1 MPIIELDED
10 SDHSRLG
17 NEVDPGVNLL
27 ADRVTARAASSA
39 SIATVCRVETA
50 EGARSY
56 SGLMANVKQVQVTF
70 DCANPR
76 AVAEFW
82 KAVLGYVDPPILPGF
97 DSWDAFDASQ
107 PVESQG
113 STWVCQD
120 PDGVGPRL
128 FFQRVPEAKTVKN
141 RLHLDVRVGV
151 GLTGDERVSALEAE
165 AARLETLGAGR
176 LRLLLAD
183 EENEACLV
191 MQDVEGNE
199 FCLD

>member
-1 MPIIELDED
+1 MLQHLERENEPDL
-10 SDHSRLG
+10 RLRFR
-17 NEVDPGVNLL
+17 L
-27 ADRVTARAASSA
+27 VTAGGPR
-39 SIATVCRVETA
+39 R
-50 EGARSY
+50 RSY

-82 KAVLGYVDPPILPGF
+82 KAVLGYVDPPIPPGF
-97 DSWDAFDASQ
+97 DSWDAFDASL

-151 GLTGDERVSALEAE
+151 GLTGDQRVSALETE
-165 AARLETLGAGR
+165 AARLETLGACVCYLPMR
-176 LRLLLAD
+176 KTKRAS
-183 EENEACLV
+183 
-191 MQDVEGNE
+191 
-199 FCLD
+199 

>member
-1 MPIIELDED
+1 MQWARPETCGGQHGMPRT
-10 SDHSRLG
+10 RLARLRSSHTSPHTSSARG
-17 NEVDPGVNLL
+17 DVARPG
-27 ADRVTARAASSA
+27 TARK
-39 SIATVCRVETA
+39 
-50 EGARSY
+50 EGAQSC

-82 KAVLGYVDPPILPGF
+82 KAVLGYVDPPIPPGF
-97 DSWDAFDASQ
+97 DSWDAFDASL
-107 PVESQG
+107 PVERQG
-113 STWVCQD
+113 STWACQD

-165 AARLETLGAGR
+165 PGVACSVNPTVRVPFVRSSRLAWW
-176 LRLLLAD
+176 
-183 EENEACLV
+183 
-191 MQDVEGNE
+191 
-199 FCLD
+199 

>member
-1 MPIIELDED
+1 MHRPCRGVLGAAADR
-10 SDHSRLG
+10 HSRNAFLTLFG
-17 NEVDPGVNLL
+17 RRAFEDDSRAEAVPMKVREVPVVEDDP
-27 ADRVTARAASSA
+27 
-39 SIATVCRVETA
+39 
-50 EGARSY
+50 Y
-56 SGLMANVKQVQVTF
+56 SGLTASVKQVQVTF

-82 KAVLGYVDPPILPGF
+82 KAVLGYVDPPIPPGF
-97 DSWDAFDASQ
+97 DSWDGFDASL
-107 PVESQG
+107 PVASQG
-113 STWVCQD
+113 STWACQD

-151 GLTGDERVSALEAE
+151 GLTGDERVGTLKAE
-165 AARLETLGAGR
+165 AARLESFGARR
-176 LRLLLAD
+176 LRLLPAD
-183 EENEACLV
+183 EDNEACLV